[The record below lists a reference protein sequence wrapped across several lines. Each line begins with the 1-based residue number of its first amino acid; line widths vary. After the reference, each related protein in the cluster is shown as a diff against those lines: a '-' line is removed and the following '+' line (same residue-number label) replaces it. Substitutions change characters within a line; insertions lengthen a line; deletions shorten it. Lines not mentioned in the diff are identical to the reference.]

1 MKIKQLIHQQKLPMK
16 PALYEFRNRLL
27 YLKTEIKIMGKI
39 KNISLAGEGRAK
51 IEWVK
56 SYMPVLNLIE
66 KDFAQRKPFAGKK
79 ISMSIHLEAKTA
91 YLAHVLRAGGAEVFV
106 TGCNPLSTRDE
117 IAASLTK
124 DGFEVNAVHGASMQ
138 EYEEHLTATLSCHPN
153 LMIDDG
159 GDFTNILH
167 NQRRELA
174 NNLTGGC
181 EETTTGIH
189 RLKSLEK
196 SGKLRFPMIDVNG
209 ADCKHLFDNRYGTGQ
224 STFDGIMHTTNL
236 IIAGQTVVVAGYGWC
251 GRGIAMRAKGLGA
264 IVIVT
269 EIDYVKAIEARM
281 DGFAVMPMR
290 EAAKAGDLFITV
302 TGCEDVI
309 TKEHFEVMKDGAVMC
324 NAGHFDVEINKNDL
338 SKIAAE
344 IFERKENIMGYK
356 TADGRILNLLAEG
369 RLVNLAAG
377 NGHPAEI
384 MDMSFAIQAKSLE
397 YLANNPGLSP
407 ALYDVPKNIDREIA
421 ALKLASMGAEID
433 VLTEAQK
440 KYIEG

>member
-1 MKIKQLIHQQKLPMK
+1 MSRIKDINLAKTG
-16 PALYEFRNRLL
+16 YE
-27 YLKTEIKIMGKI
+27 
-39 KNISLAGEGRAK
+39 K

-66 KDFAQRKPFAGKK
+66 KDFAQKKPFAGKK

-106 TGCNPLSTRDE
+106 TGCNPLSTRDDV
-117 IAASLTK
+117 AASLVK
-124 DGFEVNAVHGASMQ
+124 DGFEVNAIHGASMK
-138 EYEEHLTATLSCHPN
+138 EYEEHLIATLSCKPD

-159 GDFTNILH
+159 GDFTNLLH
-167 NQRRELA
+167 GGKKELA
-174 NNLTGGC
+174 ENLIGGC

-196 SGKLRFPMIDVNG
+196 SGKLRFPMINVND

-251 GRGIAMRAKGLGA
+251 GRGIAMRAKGMGA

-281 DGFAVMPMR
+281 DGFAVMPMI
-290 EAAKAGDLFITV
+290 EAAKLGDLFITV
-302 TGCEDVI
+302 TGCNDVI
-309 TKEHFEVMKDGAVMC
+309 SEEHFKVMKNGAIMC
-324 NAGHFDVEINKNDL
+324 NSGHFDVEIDKKAL
-338 SKIAAE
+338 AGMSAE
-344 IFERKENIMGYK
+344 ITERKENITGYK
-356 TADGRILNLLAEG
+356 MRDGRILNLLAEG

-397 YLANNPGLSP
+397 YLANTAKANKRLQP
-407 ALYDVPKNIDREIA
+407 ALYNVPKDIDREIA
-421 ALKLASMGAEID
+421 ALKLASMGAKID
-433 VLTEAQK
+433 ILTDEQK
-440 KYIEG
+440 KYMDG

>member
-1 MKIKQLIHQQKLPMK
+1 MSRIKD
-16 PALYEFRNRLL
+16 
-27 YLKTEIKIMGKI
+27 
-39 KNISLAGEGRAK
+39 ISLAKEGRAK
-51 IEWVK
+51 IEWIK

-66 KDFAQRKPFAGKK
+66 KDFAQKKPFAGKK

-91 YLAHVLRAGGAEVFV
+91 YLAHILRTGGAEVFV

-117 IAASLTK
+117 IAASLVS

-138 EYEEHLTATLSCHPN
+138 EYEEHLITTLSCRPN

-167 NQRRELA
+167 NTHRELA
-174 NNLTGGC
+174 ENLTGGC

-224 STFDGIMHTTNL
+224 STLDGIMHTTNL

-251 GRGIAMRAKGLGA
+251 GRGIAMRAKGMGA
-264 IVIVT
+264 IVVVT
-269 EIDYVKAIEARM
+269 EVDYIKAIEARM
-281 DGFAVMPMR
+281 DGFAVMPMS
-290 EAAKAGDLFITV
+290 EAAKTGDLFITV
-302 TGCEDVI
+302 TGCKDVI
-309 TKEHFEVMKDGAVMC
+309 VKEHFEVMKNGAVMC
-324 NAGHFDVEINKNDL
+324 NSGHFDVEINKNDL
-338 SKIAAE
+338 SELSVE
-344 IFERKENIMGYK
+344 IFERRENIMGYK
-356 TADGRILNLLAEG
+356 MRDGRILNLLAEG

-397 YLANNPGLSP
+397 YLANSPKLSP
-407 ALYDVPKNIDREIA
+407 ALYNVPKDTDREIA
-421 ALKLASMGAEID
+421 ALKLASMGAKID
-433 VLTEAQK
+433 VLTDEQK